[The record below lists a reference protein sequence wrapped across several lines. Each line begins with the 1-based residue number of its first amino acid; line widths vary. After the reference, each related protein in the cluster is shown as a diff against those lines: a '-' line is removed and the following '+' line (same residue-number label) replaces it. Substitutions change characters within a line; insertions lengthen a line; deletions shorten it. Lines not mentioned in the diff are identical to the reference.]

1 MTNQTAADAPKTEA
15 LQSCGVRLKTI
26 DGQINNEEVA
36 KIAAK
41 QIQSD
46 APLVKMISSNQS
58 QEYFAVATTQGFE
71 II

>member
-1 MTNQTAADAPKTEA
+1 MPKTEA
-15 LQSCGVRLKTI
+15 LQTCGVRLKTK
-26 DGQINNEEVA
+26 DGMVDMTEVQ
-36 KIAAK
+36 KIGQK
-41 QIQSD
+41 QIASD

>member
-1 MTNQTAADAPKTEA
+1 
-15 LQSCGVRLKTI
+15 VRLKTV

-36 KIAAK
+36 KIAAR

>member
-1 MTNQTAADAPKTEA
+1 MPKTEA
-15 LQSCGVRLKTI
+15 LNSCGVKLKTK
-26 DGQINNEEVA
+26 DGMVDMDAVQ
-36 KIAAK
+36 KIAHK
-41 QIQSD
+41 QIASD